1 MIDIATLLVHTP
13 ERCSDN
19 HQMIFSEITYQNSE
33 PVDFEITK
41 PMNDKFQLNSK
52 MCVLELAMSNEEH
65 ETLFTQLDSSL
76 MSQMMNVLNA
86 TYDEHVTKQD
96 ILEFYQPSIFQSKMK
111 IRVVLDTD
119 GLPSSTIHINNQ
131 FQLKDNLYFDK
142 QFKDY
147 KVTYK
152 VRLNRVVYRKNK
164 FYPEYTLLHITIHE
178 MPVHNQRQH
187 LDKNAL
193 TFLSTEK
200 IERYR
205 EKRKTYLEKID
216 RQIDELDSTLL
227 SIEGR
232 LRYLKEKKDLLKQ
245 EDSQMES
252 SPGKFIIDYQTDDEY
267 LEEVIEEEEYEN
279 EKSIFCVKK

>member
-19 HQMIFSEITYQNSE
+19 HQMIFSEITYQNSG